1 MSPAFLEKGQSYSL
15 KGRKAPIKF
24 LYKCPW
30 AAIQYPKYV
39 FEGSNGSKI
48 ELSPQ
53 SVQNRVSELTRE
65 N

>member
-1 MSPAFLEKGQSYSL
+1 MPPSYLEKGQNYSL
-15 KGRKAPIKF
+15 KGRKTPIKF

-39 FEGSNGSKI
+39 FERTNGAKI
-48 ELSPQ
+48 ELSPL
-53 SVQNRVSELTRE
+53 SVQNRVSELPRE